1 MDDAKV
7 QHACR
12 LLHEALC
19 DDLEVR
25 RLVVT
30 VERKSVL
37 LMIHSKLGGQES
49 RMIVGG
55 EDSEDNNI
63 HPLDE
68 RR

>member
-1 MDDAKV
+1 MDDARV
-7 QHACR
+7 EHACR

-25 RLVVT
+25 RLVLT
-30 VERKSVL
+30 VECESVL
-37 LMIHSKLGGQES
+37 LTIHPKLGGQES

-55 EDSEDNNI
+55 EDSEDNSI